1 MLMKP
6 FNFMCWGADSGVGT
20 GPAGEPAAEPEQALP
35 GTALAGEDPEPQ
47 DPPADPPGEGDG
59 SKEGE
64 PQEDTADLKPE
75 TPEGYAL
82 NFADGTEVDAELLG
96 QFQKTAHEMGLPLGQ
111 AQKMADLYAG
121 HMADLNQKY
130 QEAQFQALNDYIN
143 TQNAE
148 LAKRPGFQE
157 ELGLARKTL
166 KEFGSDALA
175 EVFQQTAM
183 GSHPAMFD
191 FVVKVGKAL
200 GEPGFKGGPGR
211 SADSPLHERIWGKD
225 GLGS

>member
-1 MLMKP
+1 MLIKR
-6 FNFMCWGADSGVGT
+6 FNFMLREADSGVGT
-20 GPAGEPAAEPEQALP
+20 GPAGEAAAEPAPALP

-47 DPPADPPGEGDG
+47 DPPPSEGDN

-82 NFADGTEVDAELLG
+82 KFAEGTQVDSEILG

-121 HMADLNQKY
+121 HMAEMNQKY

-148 LAKRPGFQE
+148 LAKRPDFQK

-166 KEFGSDALA
+166 KEFGSDELA

-211 SADSPLHERIWGKD
+211 SADPPLYERIWGKD
-225 GLGS
+225 GLGSR